1 MIYISVRV
9 NSLKFE
15 LKQYVY
21 KLHIIQKYHS
31 STKKTWTLTRLTC
44 TAYKRS
50 MFKWLNIMDVITRR
64 LDRLHVT
71 EIQKQLGQPLKNA
84 KSCRNCLLQL
94 LSKDVWIQMQLA
106 FSDGTNSIFNY
117 HLSFRNNQLKWRNKW
132 MRQNICFIVSTCL

>member
-64 LDRLHVT
+64 LQFSAR
-71 EIQKQLGQPLKNA
+71 QPLKNA
-84 KSCRNCLLQL
+84 KSNLPSCRNCLLQL

-106 FSDGTNSIFNY
+106 FSDGTNGIYNY
-117 HLSFRNNQLKWRNKW
+117 HQSFRNNQLKWRNKS